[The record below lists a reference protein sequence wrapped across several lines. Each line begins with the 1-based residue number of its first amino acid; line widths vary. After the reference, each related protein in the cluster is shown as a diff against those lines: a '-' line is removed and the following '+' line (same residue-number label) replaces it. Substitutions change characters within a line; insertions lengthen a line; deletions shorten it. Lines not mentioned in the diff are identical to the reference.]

1 MAVGPVTAAGVSRAC
16 PKVGTQRFRKAPVA
30 PDPKDKK
37 LGGGARASPPHKTL
51 AGFDIQLH
59 YTRSEPAVDQLDE
72 EDCSLLMGEVNS
84 EIRGKDGWSCPSL
97 RLLEAFGP
105 DARALLDA
113 FHIELIGPDRI
124 VLEPAC
130 LVDLYRTEGKPALR

>member
-1 MAVGPVTAAGVSRAC
+1 M
-16 PKVGTQRFRKAPVA
+16 
-30 PDPKDKK
+30 
-37 LGGGARASPPHKTL
+37 
-51 AGFDIQLH
+51 FD
-59 YTRSEPAVDQLDE
+59 RLDE

-84 EIRGKDGWSCPSL
+84 EIRGKDGWPCPSL

-113 FHIELIGPDRI
+113 FHIELIGPDGI

-130 LVDLYRTEGKPALR
+130 LVDLHRKEGKPALRQPSGEQQIPPSAAVRISAGSTPEGP

>member
-1 MAVGPVTAAGVSRAC
+1 MPQGWDATIPEGAGRAGSERQ
-16 PKVGTQRFRKAPVA
+16 KIRRRR

-130 LVDLYRTEGKPALR
+130 LVDLYRKEGKPALR

>member
-1 MAVGPVTAAGVSRAC
+1 MR
-16 PKVGTQRFRKAPVA
+16 RFRRSSASS
-30 PDPKDKK
+30 DPEGKK

-51 AGFDIQLH
+51 SGFAICIH
-59 YTRSEPAVDQLDE
+59 YTHSEPAVNQLDE

-130 LVDLYRTEGKPALR
+130 LVDLHRKEGKPALR